1 MANQDQI
8 VAMMRNFPPEAE
20 LLQMAPEDLGMH
32 LLKYMT
38 RGRAETNRFNFLQMV
53 ADGQVAF
60 RFMEAWNWLTREGF
74 LALAPNDMYGQNHF
88 VTRAGEAVAQLDDLD
103 VWRKANLFP
112 DYFDA
117 ALVRYVKP
125 LFARG
130 DYDTAVFRAF
140 KEVETRVRK
149 KSGFRSEYGRGLMLK
164 AFGENGPLMA
174 GDAEGRKAARELFA
188 GAISFCKNPSS
199 HHEIDFDDPRE
210 VVDMISF
217 ANQLLRIVDRL

>member
-8 VAMMRNFPPEAE
+8 DMMMRNFPPVAE
-20 LLQMAPEDLGMH
+20 LLQMSAEDLGIH
-32 LLKYMT
+32 LIKYMT

-53 ADGQVAF
+53 PGGQVAF
-60 RFMEAWNWLTREGF
+60 RFMEGWGWLVRQGF

-88 VTRAGEAVAQLDDLD
+88 VTREGEAVAQQDDLD
-103 VWRKANLFP
+103 AWRKTHLFP
-112 DYFDA
+112 DYFDP
-117 ALVRYVKP
+117 ALQRWVKP

-140 KEVETRVRK
+140 KEVEMRVRK
-149 KSGFRSEYGRGLMLK
+149 KSGFKTDYGRGLMLK
-164 AFGENGPLMA
+164 AFGETGPLMA
-174 GDAEGRKAARELFA
+174 NDAEGRKAAREMFA

-199 HHEIDFDDPRE
+199 HHEIDFDDARE

-217 ANQLLRIVDRL
+217 ANQLLRIVGRI

>member
-1 MANQDQI
+1 MSDRVEQF
-8 VAMMRNFPPEAE
+8 MKNFPPEADM
-20 LLQMAPEDLGMH
+20 LQMSPEDLGMH

-38 RGRAETNRFNFLQMV
+38 RGHAETNRFNFLQMV
-53 ADGQVAF
+53 PGGQIAF
-60 RFMEAWNWLTREGF
+60 RFMEAWGWLTRQGF

-88 VTRAGEAVAQLDDLD
+88 VTREAIEVAQLDDLD
-103 VWRKANLFP
+103 AWRKSHLFP
-112 DYFDA
+112 DYFDT
-117 ALVRYVKP
+117 ALQRYVKP
-125 LFARG
+125 LFSRG

-149 KSGFRSEYGRGLMLK
+149 KAGMRSEYGRQLMLK
-164 AFGENGPLMA
+164 AFGETGPLLA
-174 GDAEGRKAARELFA
+174 NDPEGRKAAREMFA

-199 HHEIDFDDPRE
+199 HHEIDFEDPRE